1 MALCPDNT
9 EYRKGN
15 SMKKEKWL
23 VQAKKADFNEL
34 GEKYHISPIV
44 ARIIRNRDHK
54 TDEEY
59 EMYLKGDEK
68 CLHSPWLFHDMRKAV
83 DIICNKIEEKK
94 HIRVI
99 GDYDIDGVCS
109 TYILVDGIREAGGVV
124 SMDIPDRVKDGYG
137 INENLIQRAFDAG
150 VDTIITCDNGIAAIE
165 QIAFAKSLGMTVVVT
180 DHHEIP
186 YEEKDGQKHFLRV
199 GADATVNH
207 KQPECEYPF
216 KLLCGA
222 AVAYKFIQALY
233 IQLGKISDD
242 PSVILEKYI
251 TFAAIATV
259 GDVMDLRGENRILV
273 RLGLE
278 RLPGDANY
286 GLQALMEVNQLKDKE
301 ISAYHIGF
309 VLGPCLNASG
319 RLETAK
325 FAFEMLNAADA
336 QTAKQC
342 AERLKEL
349 NDRRKAMTEEGVEAA
364 MEAVAAYEQDKFLVI
379 YLPDVH
385 ESIAGIIA
393 GRVRERVNKPVI
405 ILTKSEEGVKGSG
418 RSIEGCNMFEELTA
432 CRELFDK
439 FGGHEMAAGLSLQE
453 DKVDVLRRRLNENTK
468 LTGEDLVPKVWIDVP
483 MPFEYI
489 SEELI
494 DQLKILEPFGKG
506 NEKPVFAEKNLRI
519 ARMMVIGKN
528 QDSLKL
534 VLQNERGVNM
544 SALLFHKGADLLEDI
559 REVYGTAELERVRM
573 GLDSTVRLSVLY
585 YPQVNEFNGRRE
597 NQIIVNNY
605 CFS

>member
-1 MALCPDNT
+1 
-9 EYRKGN
+9 
-15 SMKKEKWL
+15 MKKEKWL
-23 VQAKKADFNEL
+23 VQAKKAEFNEI
-34 GEKYHISPIV
+34 GKKYNISPIL
-44 ARIIRNRDHK
+44 ARIIRNRDQQ
-54 TDEEY
+54 TEEEY
-59 EMYLKGDEK
+59 ELYLNGDEK
-68 CLHSPWLFHDMRKAV
+68 CLHSPWMFKDMKKAV
-83 DIICNKIEEKK
+83 NIICDKIVQKK

-109 TYILVDGIREAGGVV
+109 TYILVDGIREASGMV

-137 INENLIQRAFDAG
+137 INENLIQRAYDAG
-150 VDTIITCDNGIAAIE
+150 VDTIITCDNGIAAID
-165 QIAFAKSLGMTVVVT
+165 QIAFAKSLGMTVIVT

-186 YEEKDGQKHFLRV
+186 YEEKNGERQFLRV
-199 GADATVNH
+199 GADATINQ
-207 KQPECEYPF
+207 KQPDCCYPF

-233 IQLGKISDD
+233 MVLKKIPEDA
-242 PSVILEKYI
+242 SVILEKYI

-259 GDVMDLRGENRILV
+259 GDVVDLRGENRILV
-273 RLGLE
+273 KLGLK
-278 RLPGDANY
+278 RLPYSENF
-286 GLQALMEVNQLKDKE
+286 GLQALMEVNQLQDKE
-301 ISAYHIGF
+301 IVAYHIGF

-325 FAFEMLNAADA
+325 FAFEMLNAKDA
-336 QTAKQC
+336 LAAKKC

-349 NDRRKAMTEEGVEAA
+349 NDKRKAMTEEGVETA
-364 MEAVAAYEQDKFLVI
+364 MEAAAKYEADKFLVV
-379 YLPDVH
+379 YLPEVH

-393 GRVRERVNKPVI
+393 GRVRERLNKPVI

-432 CRELFDK
+432 CRELLDK

-453 DKVDVLRRRLNENTK
+453 ENIEPLRRRLNVNSK
-468 LTGEDLVPKVWIDVP
+468 LTEEDLIPKIWIDVP
-483 MPFEYI
+483 MPFEYV
-489 SEELI
+489 SEALI
-494 DQLKILEPFGKG
+494 EQLKVLEPFGKG

-519 ARMMVIGKN
+519 ARLMVIGKN

-544 SALLFHKGADLLEDI
+544 SALLFHKGQDFLEDI
-559 REVYGTAELERVRM
+559 REVYGDKALEQVRM
-573 GLDSTVRLSVLY
+573 GVDSVVRLSVIY

-605 CFS
+605 CFG